1 MEGFVTPIDP
11 WERDINWQLLIAF
24 SYSNRAI
31 GRLTRA
37 SGLTPGQ
44 PKVLQYLTTH
54 DGCTQKEIGTGCA
67 LDKSTVAGLLR
78 RMEAAGL
85 IHRDARADD
94 RREAAVRLTEEGA
107 AAAQVAASNAA
118 RVDEIALQG
127 FSAAE
132 CAELSDLLARIIRNF
147 KQHEGVA

>member
-1 MEGFVTPIDP
+1 MEDIVASIDP
-11 WERDINWQLLIAF
+11 WERDINWQLLIAY
-24 SYSNRAI
+24 SYSGRAI

-37 SGLTPGQ
+37 AGLTTGQ

-54 DGCTQKEIGTGCA
+54 DGCTQKEIGIGCA
-67 LDKSTVAGLLR
+67 LDKSTVAGLLS

-85 IHRDARADD
+85 IRRDARADD
-94 RREAAVRLTEEGA
+94 RREAAVCLTEEGA

-118 RVDEIALQG
+118 QVDEIALRG
-127 FSAAE
+127 FDASE
-132 CAELSDLLARIIRNF
+132 RAELSDLLARVIRNF